1 MNTNPLGIRRLD
13 HVAWSVAHMEPVIAF
28 YQRVFGAQVLYR
40 IGPAAPAQLPR
51 QADGRDW
58 TEAHLSI
65 AGARLDLVLLGLP
78 GGIRLELFRYAE
90 PARAPSAPL
99 PRNHVGSHHLGI
111 EVDDMAA
118 AAGWLGDNGCTVLER
133 IAFADGPAAGSQF
146 QYFLDPWRNILELV
160 VHGR

>member
-13 HVAWSVAHMEPVIAF
+13 HVAWSVAQMEPVIAF

-40 IGPAAPAQLPR
+40 IGPAAAANPPR
-51 QADGRDW
+51 KADGRAW

-90 PARAPSAPL
+90 PASATSAPL
-99 PRNHVGSHHLGI
+99 PGNHVGSHHLGI

-118 AAGWLGDNGCTVLER
+118 AAQRLGEPGCPVLER
-133 IAFADGPAAGSQF
+133 IAFADGPRAGSQF
-146 QYFLDPWRNILELV
+146 QYFREPWRNILELV

>member
-13 HVAWSVAHMEPVIAF
+13 HVAWSVAQMAPVIAF
-28 YQRVFGAQVLYR
+28 YQRVFEAQILYR
-40 IGPAAPAQLPR
+40 IGPVDAAQLPR

-58 TEAHLSI
+58 TEAHL
-65 AGARLDLVLLGLP
+65 
-78 GGIRLELFRYAE
+78 GIT
-90 PARAPSAPL
+90 SAPL
-99 PRNHVGSHHLGI
+99 PGNHVGSHHLGI

-118 AAGWLGDNGCTVLER
+118 AAQRLRDNGCTVLER
-133 IAFADGPAAGSQF
+133 IAFADGPTAGSQF